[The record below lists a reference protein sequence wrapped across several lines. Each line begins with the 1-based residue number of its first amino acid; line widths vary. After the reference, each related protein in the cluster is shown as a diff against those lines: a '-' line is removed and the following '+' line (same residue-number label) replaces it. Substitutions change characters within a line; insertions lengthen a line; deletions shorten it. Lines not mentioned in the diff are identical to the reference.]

1 MFEVCVPA
9 TSANLAC
16 GFDVLGLALN
26 LFYRVEV
33 SSEGEGFH
41 LYHQGEG
48 EGKIKEE
55 DNLFFRAVRRTWEEV
70 GFPEQGM
77 RVKAFNEIPI
87 SRGLGSSAACIVA
100 GVISANEVMG
110 RVLNL
115 SQMIEVASQI
125 EGHSDNVVPAF
136 LGGFTIA
143 LLREGRIF
151 YHQLPFLREVEMV
164 VCIPDYTLSTEEMR
178 KVLPSS
184 YPRDKVVFTLSS
196 LAYLLGSIFTGD
208 KEGFFLSLEDE
219 IHQPYRGA
227 KIKGFSKVKEYI
239 QKRNLG
245 NVAISGS
252 GPALILFLSR
262 SLEAEEEKDL
272 EEIFQSRGVNVEIKK
287 VEAVEDGARVRKL

>member
-1 MFEVCVPA
+1 
-9 TSANLAC
+9 
-16 GFDVLGLALN
+16 
-26 LFYRVEV
+26 
-33 SSEGEGFH
+33 
-41 LYHQGEG
+41 
-48 EGKIKEE
+48 
-55 DNLFFRAVRRTWEEV
+55 
-70 GFPEQGM
+70 M
-77 RVKAFNEIPI
+77 RYPFQPI

-125 EGHSDNVVPAF
+125 EGHSDNVLPAF

-227 KIKGFSKVKEYI
+227 KIKGFSEVKEYI

-252 GPALILFLSR
+252 GPALILFFISTFERGRRRGSGKNFSIPGSKRRNKKSR
-262 SLEAEEEKDL
+262 SGRRWSKGEKAMSLIVQKYGGSSLADL
-272 EEIFQSRGVNVEIKK
+272 DKIRLVASRVKSAGMKGMNW
-287 VEAVEDGARVRKL
+287 